1 MRILVTGA
9 NGFVGKNLCANLQ
22 AIMDGY
28 DHTHPRL
35 SIEAIYR
42 YDKENTPEELETWCK
57 NADFVFHLAGVNRP
71 RTDTEFMAGNFGFS
85 SKLLETLRKYDN
97 RCPVMLASSIQA
109 SLIGRYGES
118 AYGKS
123 KLAGEELFAAY
134 GKETG
139 SKVLIYRFPNLFGKW
154 SRPHYNSVIA
164 TFCYNISRDLPIAV
178 DDEAEKME
186 LLYIDD
192 LVQEMIGILSGEEHR
207 CTYDGL
213 RPVEDADGKFCYV
226 PCTHHVSLGEVVDLL
241 HAFHDQPASLIL
253 PAMPAASFAR
263 KLFSTYLSYL
273 PAGKA
278 VYDLPGHEDAR
289 GGFTELLKM
298 PFHGQ
303 VSVNVSKP
311 GVTKGEHW
319 HNTKWEIFMVL
330 KGRARIEE
338 RRLDSDEVL
347 SFEVSGDHLQA
358 VYMLPGY
365 THAITNLSAS
375 EDLITLIYANEI
387 FDTHNPDTV
396 HAEVRL

>member
-71 RTDTEFMAGNFGFS
+71 RTDAEFMAGNFGFS

-134 GKETG
+134 GEETG

-178 DDEAEKME
+178 DDEAAKME

-192 LVQEMIGILSGEEHR
+192 LVQEMIGALLGEEHR

-226 PCTHHVSLGEVVDLL
+226 PCTYHVSLGEVVDLL

>member
-1 MRILVTGA
+1 
-9 NGFVGKNLCANLQ
+9 
-22 AIMDGY
+22 
-28 DHTHPRL
+28 
-35 SIEAIYR
+35 
-42 YDKENTPEELETWCK
+42 
-57 NADFVFHLAGVNRP
+57 
-71 RTDTEFMAGNFGFS
+71 
-85 SKLLETLRKYDN
+85 
-97 RCPVMLASSIQA
+97 
-109 SLIGRYGES
+109 
-118 AYGKS
+118 
-123 KLAGEELFAAY
+123 
-134 GKETG
+134 
-139 SKVLIYRFPNLFGKW
+139 
-154 SRPHYNSVIA
+154 
-164 TFCYNISRDLPIAV
+164 
-178 DDEAEKME
+178 
-186 LLYIDD
+186 
-192 LVQEMIGILSGEEHR
+192 MIGALSGEEHR
-207 CTYDGL
+207 CTYDEL

-241 HAFHDQPASLIL
+241 RAFHDQPASLIL

-330 KGRARIEE
+330 KGKARIEE

>member
-71 RTDTEFMAGNFGFS
+71 RTDAEFMAGNFGFS

-123 KLAGEELFAAY
+123 KLAGEELFAVY
-134 GKETG
+134 GEETG

-178 DDEAEKME
+178 DDEAAKME